1 MEDILSRL
9 SAMINNAENAPDPLA
24 DTIGADDSDQ
34 EVALL
39 KALKP
44 YLSRL
49 RGEKVEESIRL
60 LKLMKLIPMLKNG
73 GDEG

>member
-1 MEDILSRL
+1 MDDILNRL
-9 SAMINNAENAPDPLA
+9 SAMINSAESIPDQLSGSKA
-24 DTIGADDSDQ
+24 SDDSDQ

-39 KALKP
+39 KALRP
-44 YLSRL
+44 YLSRI

-73 GDEG
+73 GDEV